1 MSFKK
6 FNHLGKKSS
15 ETPDTPTTIAKPVV
29 LVIDDDLR
37 ILQGLELNLQEKYT
51 VRLCEN
57 STEIMKRID
66 QKVRVVILDIKMPGK
81 SGFEVYKEIKAQ
93 FPDVPIIFY
102 SAYQNVLEGA
112 RMSREYQPFN
122 YFDKGGNV
130 QELLESVERA
140 VKYYDNML
148 NMEKLVGQLRGFR
161 EQE

>member
-1 MSFKK
+1 MSFRK
-6 FNHLGKKSS
+6 FNHLARKSS
-15 ETPDTPTTIAKPVV
+15 GMSDTLRITEKPVV
-29 LVIDDDLR
+29 LVVDDDLR